1 MGGVDRVDGRVDG
14 RIVPTVLVS
23 TAFALRIAITV
34 VGITILDFTL
44 VGLFT
49 RLVLEGAG
57 AEAHATTKEGNHLAR
72 SQLADRK
79 KSLTHI
85 RLAVEDALAG
95 AHTHAPRLVWI
106 PRERLPAAWSDCS
119 AVGRSVGRS
128 RIVVATVL
136 GRIGAARGAQAV
148 QGTERRQQCAGCARA

>member
-106 PRERLPAAWSDCS
+106 PRERLAAAWSDLS
-119 AVGRSVGRS
+119 AVGRSVRRS
-128 RIVVATVL
+128 RVVATVL
-136 GRIGAARGAQAV
+136 GRLGAARGAQTV